1 MKDIKISRLLEIPC
15 VHLFTDVCD
24 EAEDTI
30 PILVTADTSVIKNNY
45 YMVGHYYVYN
55 NKNYVINILNC
66 IIVSCYRGSSYNLNS
81 LDNIKCDQI
90 LENLPSTHKRQK
102 IITCISLTQL

>member
-1 MKDIKISRLLEIPC
+1 MKDIKLVGCLKYLVFIYLQISVMKLK
-15 VHLFTDVCD
+15 
-24 EAEDTI
+24 TI
-30 PILVTADTSVIKNNY
+30 PLLVTADTSVIKNNY

-81 LDNIKCDQI
+81 LDNIKCDWI
-90 LENLPSTHKRQK
+90 LENLPTHKRHIK
-102 IITCISLTQL
+102 YLHVFS